1 MSEPSKHSI
10 DGGNIGA
17 GNIGACHIGFAE
29 LDTAGRY
36 LSADVEYLEM
46 LGMAEADLLGQ
57 PWDVAVHANDHDRVT
72 KAYELARTAGRGYVE
87 IKGTRR
93 DPPVVYQALLV
104 RGLRDDRGV
113 CSGYQ
118 CVRHDISHYKRE
130 QEALLLALESTPNGL
145 LMLDSAGRIRSANLA
160 VEKLFGYNRQEL
172 VGSAIE
178 QLVPERYR
186 CGDAALP
193 EVFSDSPNRKA
204 LDGRDLTGLR
214 KDGVEIPLQVYLN
227 RIVTGTGTGTGS
239 GELTLCKIIDNQERF
254 HQQQLELAK
263 LAAETANQAK
273 GDFLAR
279 MSHEIRTPMSLILG
293 MNALLLESALD
304 AKQRK
309 HVEISYTNVKR
320 LLRLVNGILDLSK
333 VEAGLLRLAKVPFDL
348 KDVLEESA
356 ATISSAIERKGLIF
370 EMSMEPGVSRYW
382 IGDPER
388 LQQVLLNL
396 IGNSVK
402 FTRQGKIDV
411 KVLSATG
418 QQGEAGLR
426 FEVSDTGC
434 GVAPEKESLIF
445 EAFQQAEGSM

>member
-1 MSEPSKHSI
+1 MFFLTVLLNSPKWCSMSEPSRRAI
-10 DGGNIGA
+10 DGA
-17 GNIGACHIGFAE
+17 GNIGAGHIGFAE

-57 PWDVAVHANDHDRVT
+57 PWDVAVHPNDHDRVT

-87 IKGTRR
+87 IKATRR
-93 DPPVVYQALLV
+93 DRPAVYQALLL

-130 QEALLLALESTPNGL
+130 QEALLLAVESTPNGL
-145 LMLDSAGRIRSANLA
+145 LTADSAGRIQSANLA
-160 VEKLFGYNRQEL
+160 AEKLFGYSRQEL

-178 QLVPERYR
+178 LLVPQRYR
-186 CGDAALP
+186 SGHAALP
-193 EVFSDSPNRKA
+193 EVFSDSPGRKA

-214 KDGVEIPLQVYLN
+214 KDGLEIPLQVYLN
-227 RIVTGTGTGTGS
+227 RIDTGL
-239 GELTLCKIIDNQERF
+239 GELTLCTIIDNKERF

-304 AKQRK
+304 EKQRK

-333 VEAGLLRLAKVPFDL
+333 VEAGLLRLAKVP
-348 KDVLEESA
+348 VRYQRRA
-356 ATISSAIERKGLIF
+356 GRK
-370 EMSMEPGVSRYW
+370 R
-382 IGDPER
+382 GDYIVGDR
-388 LQQVLLNL
+388 
-396 IGNSVK
+396 
-402 FTRQGKIDV
+402 
-411 KVLSATG
+411 
-418 QQGEAGLR
+418 
-426 FEVSDTGC
+426 
-434 GVAPEKESLIF
+434 
-445 EAFQQAEGSM
+445 AEGFDI